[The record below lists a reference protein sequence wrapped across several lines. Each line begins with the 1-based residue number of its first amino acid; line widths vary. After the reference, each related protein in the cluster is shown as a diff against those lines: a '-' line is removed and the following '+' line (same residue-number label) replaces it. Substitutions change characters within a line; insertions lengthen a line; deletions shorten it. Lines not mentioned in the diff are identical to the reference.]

1 MSNVDKLKYNGVE
14 YDLGK
19 SIDASLTQSGQPA
32 DAKAVGEALNSKI
45 DIIDGK
51 GLSSNDYTTDEK
63 TKLAGIENG
72 ANKTLIDTTL
82 VNTGQ
87 AADAKSVGD
96 AITSQNTNINAI
108 KKRTDNVEDSI
119 TTLQNNKVDKTTPL
133 INFDD
138 TATDPLTDDGALANA
153 LTALGILSDVIPAG
167 GGSLYLKKVLTELS
181 NKFTTIQEET
191 LTFSYG
197 GKSVDILFRVS
208 GNVLTVS
215 MAKGNESM
223 TLPTTWTN
231 VGRLSSIRPSSN
243 WFLSM
248 VSSNGLTFTIRVWSD
263 GGVSLIGHSSSNYWL
278 QTNGTIIY
286 K

>member
-32 DAKAVGEALNSKI
+32 DAKEVGDKLNSKV
-45 DIIDGK
+45 DKIDGK

-96 AITSQNTNINAI
+96 AIASQNTNINAI
-108 KKRTDNVEDSI
+108 KKRTDNVENNI
-119 TTLQNNKVDKTTPL
+119 TILQNNKVDKTTPL
-133 INFDD
+133 LNFDD

-153 LTALGILSDVIPAG
+153 LTALGILTDVIQTG
-167 GGSLYLKKVLTELS
+167 GGSLYLKKALTEILEYI
-181 NKFTTIQEET
+181 NTQYVVETKQTTET
-191 LTFSYG
+191 PSVAGGGRATVYIDVTKTGYTAIGIVGVMIWGTEVFS
-197 GKSVDILFRVS
+197 I
-208 GNVLTVS
+208 
-215 MAKGNESM
+215 
-223 TLPTTWTN
+223 
-231 VGRLSSIRPSSN
+231 GRLA
-243 WFLSM
+243 
-248 VSSNGLTFTIRVWSD
+248 LTYSKTQAV
-263 GGVSLIGHSSSNYWL
+263 IG
-278 QTNGTIIY
+278 IINTY
-286 K
+286 TDARTPDAIDVHVLYRKS